1 MALENP
7 PKKCLQFGSG
17 VQEESTEKT
26 RSSQKT
32 VKMAQT
38 QVQGQ
43 QQVAQQA
50 AAGAVPTQ
58 FVSTSLY
65 VGDLEP
71 NVSESQLYE
80 IFHQIAPV
88 VSVRVCRDLIT
99 RRSLGY
105 SYVNFN
111 NAQDGMPP
119 MLAFRLNI
127 LLLDI
132 QYGNSTFCHGM
143 H

>member
-1 MALENP
+1 
-7 PKKCLQFGSG
+7 
-17 VQEESTEKT
+17 VQEESTGKT

-38 QVQGQ
+38 QVQQVQ
-43 QQVAQQA
+43 QQVSQQA
-50 AAGAVPTQ
+50 ATGAVPTQ

-80 IFHQIAPV
+80 IFNQIAPV

-132 QYGNSTFCHGM
+132 QHGNSMFCHGM
-143 H
+143 L

>member
-1 MALENP
+1 
-7 PKKCLQFGSG
+7 
-17 VQEESTEKT
+17 
-26 RSSQKT
+26 
-32 VKMAQT
+32 MAQT
-38 QVQGQ
+38 QVQVQ
-43 QQVAQQA
+43 QQAAQQA
-50 AAGAVPTQ
+50 ATGAVPTQ

-80 IFHQIAPV
+80 IFSQIAPV

-132 QYGNSTFCHGM
+132 QYGNSMFCHSM